1 MCGKGVDVRFDDV
14 WITGT
19 GGVLGNLLPVGQA
32 VADGRYAPADAAEA
46 GMTSVSVSG
55 ESPPEMAVRAGRL
68 ALGMASPGTAS
79 LGAASLGAASSG
91 AASPAPVSPGAA
103 SPGLHLHGA
112 ARFQG
117 IELWSASCWIANQLM
132 PGPLPGLSM
141 EVNALCNSGL
151 AALEL
156 AATMLTARPD
166 LQDALVTVAD
176 WFPEPVVDRW
186 NLDSGVLLGDGGAAA
201 LLGRGGG
208 RLRLL
213 SCASRSDPSL
223 EGLQR
228 GDEPFHAASPAV
240 LKPLVL
246 RRLAREFYA
255 VSGRSPASVV
265 AAHIDGVQTVVA
277 QALAD
282 ADTTLADA
290 RWVVTPFVGRTSFR
304 FGYAQPLGLD
314 PARTLLDLGL
324 STGHMGGVDHLYALD
339 HLLRE
344 DLLAPGE
351 KVVLIGVGGGFTF
364 SCAVLQAA

>member
-19 GGVLGNLLPVGQA
+19 GGVLGELLPVGQA

-46 GMTSVSVSG
+46 GMTSVSVSS

-68 ALGMASPGTAS
+68 ALGT
-79 LGAASLGAASSG
+79 
-91 AASPAPVSPGAA
+91 A

-117 IELWSASCWIANQLM
+117 IDLWSASCWIANQLM

-255 VSGRSPASVV
+255 VSGRSPSSVV
-265 AAHIDGVQTVVA
+265 AAHIEGVQTVVA

-339 HLLRE
+339 HLLRG

>member
-1 MCGKGVDVRFDDV
+1 M

-19 GGVLGNLLPVGQA
+19 GGVLGELLPVRQA
-32 VADGRYAPADAAEA
+32 VADGRYAATDAAEA
-46 GMTSVSVSG
+46 GMTSVSVSA
-55 ESPPEMAVRAGRL
+55 EPPPEMAVRAGRL
-68 ALGMASPGTAS
+68 ALGPER
-79 LGAASLGAASSG
+79 
-91 AASPAPVSPGAA
+91 
-103 SPGLHLHGA
+103 PGLHLHGA

-117 IELWSASCWIANQLM
+117 IDLWSASCWIANQLL
-132 PGPLPGLSM
+132 PGPLAGLSM

-156 AATMLTARPD
+156 AATTLTARPD
-166 LQDALVTVAD
+166 LGRALVTVAD
-176 WFPEPVVDRW
+176 WFPESAVDRW

-201 LLGRGGG
+201 VLGRGGG

-213 SCASRSDPSL
+213 SCVSWSDPSL

-228 GDEPFHAASPAV
+228 GGEPFHAASPAA

-255 VSGRSPASVV
+255 VSGRSPSDVV
-265 AAHIDGVQTVVA
+265 AAHVTGVRTVVA
-277 QALAD
+277 QALAE
-282 ADTTLADA
+282 AGTTLAEA
-290 RWVVTPFVGRTSFR
+290 RWVVPPFVGRTAFR

-324 STGHMGGVDHLYALD
+324 TTGHMGGADHLYALD
-339 HLLRE
+339 HLVRG
-344 DLLAPGE
+344 DLLAPGD

-364 SCAVLQAA
+364 SCAVFEV

>member
-1 MCGKGVDVRFDDV
+1 MRFDDV

-19 GGVLGNLLPVGQA
+19 GGVLGELLPVRQA
-32 VADGRYAPADAAEA
+32 VTDGRYAAADAAEA
-46 GMTSVSVSG
+46 GMTSVSVSV

-68 ALGMASPGTAS
+68 ALGT
-79 LGAASLGAASSG
+79 
-91 AASPAPVSPGAA
+91 A

-117 IELWSASCWIANQLM
+117 IDLWSASCWIASRLL
-132 PGPLPGLSM
+132 PGPLAGLSM
-141 EVNALCNSGL
+141 QVNALCNSGL

-156 AATMLTARPD
+156 AATTLTARQD
-166 LQDALVTVAD
+166 LREALITVAD
-176 WFPEPVVDRW
+176 WFPEPAVDRW

-201 LLGRGGG
+201 VLGRGGG
-208 RLRLL
+208 QLRLL
-213 SCASRSDPSL
+213 SCVSWTDPSL

-228 GDEPFHAASPAV
+228 GNEPFHAASPAV

-265 AAHIDGVQTVVA
+265 DAHVTGVRTVVA
-277 QALAD
+277 QALAE
-282 ADTTLADA
+282 AGTTLDEA
-290 RWVVTPFVGRTSFR
+290 RWAVPPFVGRTSFR

-314 PARTLLDLGL
+314 PARTLVDLGL

-339 HLLRE
+339 HLLRG
-344 DLLAPGE
+344 DLLAPGD